1 MGDRMIS
8 VVAFLAVVKITMG
21 IQGMVVETNDARNV
35 YFSKKFSQANQLIK
49 KIYGERMREAF

>member
-1 MGDRMIS
+1 
-8 VVAFLAVVKITMG
+8 
-21 IQGMVVETNDARNV
+21 MVVETNDARNV